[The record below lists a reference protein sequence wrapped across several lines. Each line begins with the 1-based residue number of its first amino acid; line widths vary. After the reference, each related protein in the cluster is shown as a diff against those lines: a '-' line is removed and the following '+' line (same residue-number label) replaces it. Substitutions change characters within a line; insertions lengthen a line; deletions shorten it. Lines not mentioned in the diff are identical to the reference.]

1 MQLRI
6 QRVQW
11 IESFLHLETA
21 SNQSYF
27 WRKDVRRRWNWWENL
42 EISLLLN
49 EDFFFRLLLWCTSTS
64 SYLHNLAPLPRLWE
78 GFLLSSSATYSFV
91 FAATK
96 TSNVLSLV
104 KIFEVDMILWQ
115 IWPCNI
121 GGWLRNIGRK
131 GLLEETTYCHLK
143 ILTTFYLL
151 LYLHVQKF
159 H

>member
-11 IESFLHLETA
+11 IVSFLHLETT

-42 EISLLLN
+42 KISLLLN

-91 FAATK
+91 FATAK

-115 IWPCNI
+115 KFDLAILAI
-121 GGWLRNIGRK
+121 GSK
-131 GLLEETTYCHLK
+131 TSEEKVEETKFCQNILMCSLFCTYW
-143 ILTTFYLL
+143 
-151 LYLHVQKF
+151 
-159 H
+159 